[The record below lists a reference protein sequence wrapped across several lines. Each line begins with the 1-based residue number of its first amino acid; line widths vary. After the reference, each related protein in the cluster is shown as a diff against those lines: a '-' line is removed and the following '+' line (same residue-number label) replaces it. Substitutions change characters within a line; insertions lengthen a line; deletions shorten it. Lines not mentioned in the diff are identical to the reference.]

1 MEGTGW
7 VSVEGLLMAAKRGF
21 LSPSTLIRLLQSDG
35 DESDETELLRYL
47 ATSAQR
53 HLPAFAQTIR
63 PTIPRSSGNGVSST
77 EDTPSVSIPVD
88 SLVPFEWD
96 GAPMHSSTS
105 HEDAETTMINAYMSR
120 IRHNLLRMQPQDDGA
135 DDVDETG
142 DDETSQRE
150 EREREQ
156 SRPQINVSLSSFDDK
171 LRSLCRSLPA
181 GSERSAALCMWI
193 EVYLPIVL
201 RRMRDYP
208 KGESFLSQWLSQAL
222 AGQRWGNSSEV
233 LSGHVLS
240 AILTMASMHLLRS
253 PEAKGPLVRLHEQM
267 ESFCEGNS
275 TRVLCQEL
283 HLFTEQ
289 EVPLA
294 AELLKLL
301 PFSPSL
307 SDSLDS
313 LLSTPTVRQ
322 QLEVIRTIVASGQDL
337 PENVTILKLPAGRS
351 YADQCLSG
359 RAPETFPLKPEAN
372 VCPKCHIKLHLGKV
386 HEIDQNRFGTCDHC
400 NRFLIASF

>member
-1 MEGTGW
+1 
-7 VSVEGLLMAAKRGF
+7 
-21 LSPSTLIRLLQSDG
+21 
-35 DESDETELLRYL
+35 
-47 ATSAQR
+47 
-53 HLPAFAQTIR
+53 
-63 PTIPRSSGNGVSST
+63 
-77 EDTPSVSIPVD
+77 
-88 SLVPFEWD
+88 
-96 GAPMHSSTS
+96 
-105 HEDAETTMINAYMSR
+105 
-120 IRHNLLRMQPQDDGA
+120 
-135 DDVDETG
+135 
-142 DDETSQRE
+142 
-150 EREREQ
+150 
-156 SRPQINVSLSSFDDK
+156 
-171 LRSLCRSLPA
+171 
-181 GSERSAALCMWI
+181 MWI

-253 PEAKGPLVRLHEQM
+253 PQEKGPLVRLHEQM

-275 TRVLCQEL
+275 TRVLCQDL

-322 QLEVIRTIVASGQDL
+322 QLEVIRTTVASGQDL

-359 RAPETFPLKPEAN
+359 RAPETFPLQPEAN

-386 HEIDQNRFGTCDHC
+386 HEIDQNRFGTCDYC
-400 NRFLIASF
+400 NRFLIACF